1 MRNHFKLILSLYT
14 GLLLFAGCN
23 TAKRQIASMEVYAVR
38 YPDQFKV
45 LANTLDPCFTGK
57 LKSDTVIKIDSV
69 IVSGKTNVIYTKGK
83 GDTIIK
89 TITIQLPGKIK
100 TVFTKVIDTIPDNRA
115 IQACQASEKIE
126 ADSLKQK
133 NILLQDKTKKANKR
147 GLIMWILIVG
157 IGLYIIVKIYLFFSG
172 GFATGIIKK
181 L

>member
-1 MRNHFKLILSLYT
+1 MRNRFKVILSLL
-14 GLLLFAGCN
+14 GLLLFVGCN
-23 TAKRQIASMEVYAVR
+23 TAKRQIAQMEVFAVR
-38 YPDQFKV
+38 YPDNFKV

-57 LKSDTVIKIDSV
+57 LKSDTIIKIDSV
-69 IVSGKTNVIYTKGK
+69 IVPGKTNVIYTKGK

-100 TVFTKVIDTIPDNRA
+100 TVFSKVIDTIQDNRA
-115 IQACQASEKIE
+115 IQAYQASAQIC
-126 ADSLKQK
+126 ADSLKQTK
-133 NILLQDKTKKANKR
+133 SLLQDKTKKSDKR
-147 GLIMWILIVG
+147 GLYMWLLIAG

>member
-1 MRNHFKLILSLYT
+1 MIKAIL
-14 GLLLFAGCN
+14 GFCIAFLLFAGCN
-23 TAKRQIASMEVYAVR
+23 TTKRQIASMEVYAVR

-45 LANTLDPCFTGK
+45 LANTIDPCFTGK

-69 IVSGKTNVIYTKGK
+69 IVPGKTNVIYTKGK
-83 GDTIIK
+83 GDTIVK

-115 IQACQASEKIE
+115 IEACQATEKIE
-126 ADSLKQK
+126 ADSLRQK

-147 GLIMWILIVG
+147 GVIMWALIIG
-157 IGLYIIVKIYLFFSG
+157 IALYIIVKIYLFLSG